1 MTPQIFQATEGP
13 ELSSSKKSTQHK
25 WRLAMPI
32 MNKEDRE
39 KYSDLYY
46 WLMYDLP
53 DLPDSKPKVCPE
65 WTSPVATSSVDL

>member
-1 MTPQIFQATEGP
+1 
-13 ELSSSKKSTQHK
+13 
-25 WRLAMPI
+25 MPI

>member
-1 MTPQIFQATEGP
+1 
-13 ELSSSKKSTQHK
+13 
-25 WRLAMPI
+25 

-53 DLPDSKPKVCPE
+53 DLPDSKPKVWEAFSMYRTWESCMSIE
-65 WTSPVATSSVDL
+65 YFKTK